1 MRGACRF
8 RLNFWEI
15 EPMFAFAPAA
25 QSVVP
30 VAGRPDVL
38 FPVHRIYCVGR
49 NYAEHDLEMGGTGRG
64 TPCFFAK
71 PADAVVAIDPKKTAE
86 VDFPSMTEN
95 LQHEVELVIA
105 IGKGGC
111 DIAVEDA
118 RSHVYGW
125 AVGVDLTRRDL
136 QAAAKE
142 QRRPWTTAKGFDQ
155 SAPVSYIKPID
166 EAPDMQ
172 RADLWLYVNNQE
184 RQKGNT
190 AAMIWSI
197 DEVIA
202 EISRYWELRPGD
214 LIFTGSPAG
223 VARIVKCDV
232 VRAGC
237 SGAGTIEFKLV

>member
-1 MRGACRF
+1 
-8 RLNFWEI
+8 
-15 EPMFAFAPAA
+15 MFAFAPAP

-30 VAGRPDVL
+30 VSGSPDVL

-49 NYAEHDLEMGGTGRG
+49 NYAEHDKEMGGTGRG

-71 PADAVVAIDPKKTAE
+71 PADAVVAIDAKKTAE
-86 VDFPSMTEN
+86 VDFPPMTDD

-105 IGKGGC
+105 IGKAGAN
-111 DIAVEDA
+111 IAPQDA
-118 RSHVYGW
+118 RAHVYGW

-136 QAAAKE
+136 QRQAKDM
-142 QRRPWTTAKGFDQ
+142 RRPWTTAKGFDQ
-155 SAPVSYIKPID
+155 SAPISFIKPVD
-166 EAPDMQ
+166 QAPDMQ
-172 RADLWLYVNNQE
+172 AAELWLYVNNNE
-184 RQKGNT
+184 RQKGST
-190 AAMIWSI
+190 ADMIWSI

-223 VARIVKCDV
+223 VARIQKGDV

-237 SGAGTIEFKLV
+237 AGVGTIEFKLV

>member
-1 MRGACRF
+1 
-8 RLNFWEI
+8 
-15 EPMFAFAPAA
+15 MFAFAPCA

-30 VAGRPDVL
+30 VAGAPDVL

-49 NYAEHDLEMGGTGRG
+49 NYAEHDLEMGGSGRG

-71 PADAVVAIDPKKTAE
+71 PADAVVPIDCRKPAQ
-86 VDFPSMTEN
+86 VDYPGMTSN
-95 LQHEVELVIA
+95 LQHEAELVIA
-105 IGKGGC
+105 IGKGGR
-111 DIAVEDA
+111 DIAVENA

-155 SAPVSYIKPID
+155 SAPISWIKRVD
-166 EAPDMQ
+166 QAPD
-172 RADLWLYVNNQE
+172 ADALDLWLYVNNEE

-190 AAMIWSI
+190 RSMIWSI

-223 VARIVKCDV
+223 VAAINRGDV

-237 SGAGTIEFKLV
+237 SGVGTIEFTLL